1 MKQKKIFKNFRSYR
15 YYKVLKLSFFIL
27 ILILYSIL
35 LIVCFSESEE
45 EKYDSPIFD
54 GTYACHDSISCGIK
68 YGKSAC
74 NISTDSQFKEV
85 FMSALYTENYFK
97 GSLLLGYTIKKYHP
111 NHAMYLLY
119 FPSQISASLVCQLK
133 AVGWIMKE
141 VERIPVPWDGHLYGN
156 FDDQFTK
163 LQMWSLIEFDSII
176 YIDSDAIVL
185 QRIDNLFKMITPY
198 AKFEFAAAPDVL
210 DWQILTKFNAG
221 FIILKPDIN
230 VYKEMMRVHKVRD
243 SFDLEF
249 AEQSFLNEFYKF
261 RYYI

>member
-1 MKQKKIFKNFRSYR
+1 
-15 YYKVLKLSFFIL
+15 
-27 ILILYSIL
+27 
-35 LIVCFSESEE
+35 ESEE
-45 EKYDSPIFD
+45 EKHDSPIFD

-163 LQMWSLIEFDSII
+163 LQMWSLIEFDTII

-221 FIILKPDIN
+221 THIQLPLTYNFNLALMEFYPHLWPILFPDIK
-230 VYKEMMRVHKVRD
+230 VIHFTVQKPFLTAIPHEMFKEPFEIWD
-243 SFDLEF
+243 SMYSEMD
-249 AEQSFLNEFYKF
+249 K
-261 RYYI
+261 